1 MRYKKYIGVP
11 VVLLSLLLTVV
22 GLRADYNPTNPPEPG
37 GVTVRVAVTP
47 SGAGSVSPSSA
58 TVQPGSNVSFRASAY
73 SNYRFVEWQ
82 DTEGQRLSTSTSYSF
97 VSGEKDMLIVAKFE
111 YSPTNP
117 TEPTTPVAKG
127 RLIIGVNPSGAGYT
141 NGSGTYEVGQKVNIS
156 ASSYNDFLFVNWTRD
171 GEVIGNSSYMTYTM
185 LEGDNRLTANYRYN
199 PGNPSE
205 PISPAKQHRLYVKS
219 SPAGS
224 CGFNITS
231 GTKYNEGESIWL
243 NASCYSGYVLKN
255 WTNAEGQVLS
265 NSTGVYVTMGTED
278 MQLTANCEY
287 SPTNPGEPSSPSTKR
302 NMIYGGRELVMPGSD
317 FVYNVLLENKD
328 DITGINVDV
337 TAPELVSLDM
347 ESATLST
354 RAGAHTLEMESVES
368 GATRFKVRGSE
379 PLAGANGAVLRI
391 PGHLD
396 ASAEVDTTIPVTIAK
411 GVIYKADGTQT
422 PVDVLNGSVQ
432 VIAIPETL
440 PESPDFVVTDINV
453 AAGEVMPGDR
463 VEVDWRVENRGIIS
477 STGGWSET
485 VYLVDADGRRSTLGT
500 IQYDGENLEPGGS
513 VSRSATFAI
522 SKLPGLSGPVNVAVS
537 LTSYATSGE
546 IDECQANN
554 TTVGSGE
561 PLILLKELTL
571 ELPAEVREG
580 TDRQIRGRLS
590 RSGNWTEAETFGV
603 TMTEGD
609 VRLSAPESITIPTGQ
624 SATYFE
630 LSLADNDMADGDA
643 EVSLSVSGNG
653 YDEVSGLIKII
664 DDELPLLTLTA
675 EPDEVSEGESMT
687 LTVEVPRAVTDDLE
701 VKLAADISGRLD
713 MPASVTVKQGTTK
726 ASVTATALQ
735 NDRVDGDAEMTIFAT
750 AQRYLGAEVPVTVLD
765 DDIPTLTMELTPT
778 EVSEDAGPAAI
789 QGVITR
795 TDNFDK
801 AVTIEISDDSNGKL
815 YYPSRRIEMTA
826 GVKSVEFA
834 IGVLDNNLVD
844 GDLDVE
850 VTAAVYIA
858 SCSCSAPVSSVGSV
872 SKHVR
877 IIDNDGPSI
886 GIKSSASVIVEGDA
900 NGITLTISR
909 NTPTTNAL
917 TVHVA
922 SDADD
927 VLVYDHEVVIPR
939 GESSATVKVIAP
951 SNGVEDDSRT
961 VVFSA
966 EAEGFAKATFWAM
979 ISDSTLPDAKV
990 SAMQVSDKE
999 VLPGQ
1004 HVEVTVSVQNVGS
1017 SKLREAMKVELELDG
1032 KVMATAYTTGEI
1044 DPTGTEDVKMDVE
1057 MPDKIGAYKLVAKL
1071 NGNKQ
1076 VKEYLYTNNTSVP
1089 VEVRV
1094 RSPYQAIVSVDKA
1107 IYAPGEQVSIAGQLS
1122 GEGIADADVEIYVVN
1137 GNARQTISA
1146 HSDAAG
1152 AFSALYKPYGTQYG
1166 HFSVGACY
1174 PGEGAGSEQA
1184 GFDIYGISYDNS
1196 QPVICRL
1203 VTGKPYSGKLLLR
1216 NPGTLPISGVKVDV
1230 AYSGDD
1236 VEVKASIPREIPGG
1250 ASVELPFTLTAKR
1263 GSTGTEWLEVNL
1275 RVTSAEA
1282 EALPLT
1288 LYYYA
1293 STPAASLTASVE
1305 SIETNLSIDEPMEY
1319 PFTITNTGGQETGRI
1334 TLALPEW
1341 ISAVTPATMPSL
1353 QPGEEATVVL
1363 KLASNSKMNL
1373 NMAVTGH
1380 LGINSEKGDGV
1391 SIPYSV
1397 IPVTEKTGK
1406 LRIEVCDQYTYYTEE
1421 APHVAHADVTLSNP
1435 TTGLPVLLTDTG
1447 EEGVCTVE
1455 LQAGYY
1461 QLDVVAEKHEAFRDF
1476 VYVSPGETLTVTA
1489 DVGYNPISISWDV
1502 EETEV
1507 EDEYLIETVVKYET
1521 NVPMPVVKV
1530 TLPKSIDGDNMAV
1543 GDATMITMNLTNVGL
1558 MRAFDVRLLLPTDL
1572 TEWKFEALDY
1582 TEPFEL
1588 DAQQSV
1594 DVPIRITRIAD
1605 ESQQRVRRREVVENM
1620 FQNFNNCMAA
1630 AGNSYK
1636 GMCGKHIKFNTTAEN
1651 MAMKMCATSA
1661 TMMALGEVLE
1671 KIYGNGWQMPM
1682 VGGGGGGM
1690 SSDGGNKFGGD
1701 GSYGEPK
1708 STFSICNECD
1718 AKMADQLITTL
1729 TGQTWLKALSEAMNE
1744 AIDQYREGHR
1754 GDSFYFVV
1762 KKCGK
1767 DVAEFTGKQ
1776 KAGELLSNLWDIGSF
1791 VVEVRKAAEPCKK
1804 GTTGG
1809 AKSKAKAESG
1819 SGHSMSDI
1827 YTEVGQAYVE
1837 QLETMQQFMLMLYGD
1852 EVWCGEYDDDKVAF
1866 MEYVYGLADGYE
1878 PTDEE
1883 LFARKP
1889 ASVTLEQ
1896 ARNLYLHANGV
1907 ALTSP
1912 SEDELSARL
1921 DAYEETVIKA
1931 ESDGY
1936 GNLTDKYFTTHKE
1949 YVDYLHDLESNS
1961 VCATVS
1967 LKISQTMTM
1976 TRQAFRGTLTVFN
1989 GHESEPMQDLVLN
2002 LVVRDDKGNVATS
2015 HEFQINAESLD
2026 GFTGAPELPGGWDLA
2041 AQATGKATVLFI
2053 PTKYAAPDKEVRY
2066 SFGGTISYMDPY
2078 NGKVVTRNLYP
2089 SVLTVKPS
2097 PELDLTYFMQRNVY
2111 ADDPL
2116 TPEVI
2121 EEKQPAEFAV
2131 VINNKGAGDATN
2143 VRMLTRQPEI
2153 IENEKGL
2160 LIDFSL
2166 VSSQLN
2172 GAEKVMSLGGSIA
2185 TDFGTIAA
2193 GTSSYAQWW
2202 LEASLLGHFIDYDV
2216 TATHVTS
2223 YGNPDLSLLD
2233 RVTIHEL
2240 VHGFT
2245 ADDSGEVPVRGFL
2258 VNDIRDADDTADTVY
2273 FSDGSAETG
2282 AKPVAGM
2289 IAEQTADNEYDV
2301 TVTVGASQT
2310 DVWYFGSMADPAGGR
2325 KRLVSVV
2332 RKSDGKEMPVD
2343 NFWQTWATISDG
2355 KDPVHEDMLHAVVKP
2370 DRPVE
2375 TYTLTFEPRPEVE
2388 LEVVEFTG
2396 VEAGESYDKPV
2407 ETIGVKFSKPIDGS
2421 TFSADDL
2428 TLTCAGEPVSLA
2440 DVGVVEM
2447 SNQYFEIDLGSATL
2461 GKGNY
2466 VLSVLTGG
2474 ITDGDGYEGRGGK
2487 SISWIQTSDYSGVDM
2502 ASDEADGLRV
2512 TPVPVGD
2519 RMMLEG
2525 SFGVLRK
2532 VMLLDMA
2539 GALTREWSD
2548 VASGTNLDMTGIS
2561 PGCYIVQ
2568 AISSDRHYI
2577 VKIVKK

>member
-1 MRYKKYIGVP
+1 MRFKKYIALLG
-11 VVLLSLLLTVV
+11 VLLTAIV
-22 GLRADYNPTNPPEPG
+22 LRADYNPTNPPEPG
-37 GVTVRVAVTP
+37 GVTVSASVTP
-47 SGAGSVSPSSA
+47 SGAGYVSPWSHNVFPG
-58 TVQPGSNVSFRASAY
+58 TEVQFSAY
-73 SNYRFVEWQ
+73 SYTGYNFVEWV
-82 DTEGQRLSTSTSYSF
+82 DEEGNQLSTSRTLKY
-97 VSGEKDMLIVAKFE
+97 VAKEKNSRVTARYE
-111 YSPTNP
+111 YAPSNP
-117 TEPTTPVAKG
+117 GEPTTPAKKAK
-127 RLIIGVNPSGAGYT
+127 VNLRMNMAGGYT
-141 NGSGTYEVGQKVNIS
+141 NGSGTYDVGSKINIYVYTYTG
-156 ASSYNDFLFVNWTRD
+156 YNFINWTRD
-171 GEVIGNSSYMTYTM
+171 GEVIGTSTSMQYEVQ
-185 LEGDNRLTANYRYN
+185 EGDNNLVANLRYN
-199 PGNPSE
+199 PSNPGE
-205 PISPAKQHRLYVKS
+205 PSSPKRQHRLYLQS
-219 SPAGS
+219 SPWGS
-224 CGFNITS
+224 CYFNVTS
-231 GTKYNEGESIWL
+231 GTKYDEGASISVTA
-243 NASCYSGYVLKN
+243 NCYSDYRFIN
-255 WTNAEGQVLS
+255 WTNAEGEVV
-265 NSTGVYVTMGTED
+265 STSPYLTATMGEED
-278 MQLTANCEY
+278 MRFTANCEY
-287 SPTNPGEPSSPSTKR
+287 SPSNPGEPTTPEPKR
-302 NMIYGGRELVMPGSD
+302 NMIYGGRELAMPGAD

-328 DITGINVDV
+328 NITGINIDV
-337 TAPELVSLDM
+337 TAPDLVTLDM
-347 ESATLST
+347 ASATLST

-368 GATRFKVRGSE
+368 GATRFKVRGTE
-379 PLAGANGAVLRI
+379 PLAGANGAVIRI
-391 PGHLD
+391 PAHLD
-396 ASAEVDTTIPVTIAK
+396 ANAEVDTTIPVTIAK
-411 GVIYKADGTQT
+411 GVVYKADGTQT

-440 PESPDFVVTDINV
+440 PESPDFVVSDINV
-453 AAGEVMPGDR
+453 ATGEVMPGDR
-463 VEVDWRVENRGIIS
+463 VDVDWRVENRGIIS

-485 VYLVDADGRRSTLGT
+485 VYIVDAEGRRSTLGT
-500 IQYDGENLEPGGS
+500 LQYEGDNLEPGGS
-513 VSRSATFAI
+513 VSRSATLAI
-522 SKLPGLSGPVNVAVS
+522 SKLPGLAGPVNVAVS
-537 LTSYATSGE
+537 LTPYATSGE
-546 IDECQANN
+546 IEECQANN
-554 TTVGSGE
+554 TTVGTGE
-561 PLILLKELTL
+561 PLTLLKELAL

-580 TDRQIRGRLS
+580 TDRQIRGRLT

-603 TMTEGD
+603 TVSAAD
-609 VRLSAPESITIPTGQ
+609 ARLTLPESITIPTGQ

-630 LSLADNDMADGDA
+630 LLLADNTTADGDA
-643 EVSLSVSGNG
+643 EVGLSVSGNG

-664 DDELPLLTLTA
+664 DDELPQLTLTA

-687 LTVEVPRAVTDDLE
+687 LTVEVPRPVAADLE

-713 MPASVTVKQGTTK
+713 MPSSVTVKQGATQ
-726 ASVTATALQ
+726 ASLTATAVQ
-735 NDRVDGDAEMTIFAT
+735 NDRVDGDAEMTIIAT
-750 AQRYLGAEVPVTVLD
+750 AERYLGAEVPVTVLD
-765 DDIPTLTMELTPT
+765 DDIPTLTMTLTPT
-778 EVSEDAGPAAI
+778 EVSEDAGAAAI

-801 AVTIEISDDSNGKL
+801 AVTIEISDDSNGRL
-815 YYPSRRIEMTA
+815 YYPSRHIQMA
-826 GVKSVEFA
+826 SGVKSVEFA
-834 IGVLDNNLVD
+834 IGVLDNNMVD

-872 SKHVR
+872 SKQVR

-886 GIKSSASVIVEGDA
+886 GIKSSASVIVEGDT
-900 NGITLTISR
+900 NGITLTVSR
-909 NTPTTNAL
+909 NTPANKAL
-917 TVHVA
+917 TVKLT

-927 VLVYDHEVVIPR
+927 VLEYDHDVIIPL
-939 GESSATVKVIAP
+939 GAYSASVKVTAP
-951 SNGVEDDSRT
+951 ANDVEDDSRT
-961 VVFSA
+961 VVFNA
-966 EAEGFAKATFWAM
+966 EAEGFAKATCWAM
-979 ISDSTLPDAKV
+979 ITDTTLPDAKV
-990 SAMQVSDKE
+990 SAISATPDA
-999 VLPGQ
+999 VLPG
-1004 HVEVTVSVQNVGS
+1004 EKVTVNVTVQNVGS
-1017 SKLREAMKVELELDG
+1017 SPLRDAMKIELELDG
-1032 KVMATAYTTGEI
+1032 KVVATSYTAGEI
-1044 DPTGTEDVKMDVE
+1044 APTATEQVNVE
-1057 MPDKIGAYKLVAKL
+1057 VDMPDKIGAYRLVAKL

-1076 VKEYLYTNNTSVP
+1076 VKEYLYTNNASMP

-1094 RSPYQAIVSVDKA
+1094 KSPYTAVVTVNKA
-1107 IYAPGEQVSIAGQLS
+1107 IYAPGEQVNITGQLS
-1122 GEGIADADVEIYVVN
+1122 GEGIADADVEVYVVN

-1146 HSDAAG
+1146 HSDATG
-1152 AFSALYKPYGTQYG
+1152 AFSAMYKPFSTQYG

-1174 PGEGAGSEQA
+1174 PGEGSKSEQA

-1203 VTGKPYSGKLLLR
+1203 TTGKPYSGRLR
-1216 NPGTLPISGVKVDV
+1216 LTNPGTLPISGVKVTV
-1230 AYSGDD
+1230 AEAGDD
-1236 VEVKASIPREIPGG
+1236 VEVQANVPGEIAGG
-1250 ASVELPFTLTAKR
+1250 ASVELPYTLTAKR
-1263 GSTGTEWLEVNL
+1263 GSTGTEWLEVKL

-1293 STPAASLTASVE
+1293 NTPAAALSASVQ
-1305 SIETNLSIDEPMEY
+1305 SIETNLSVDEPMEY
-1319 PFTITNTGGQETGRI
+1319 PFTITNTGGQETGSI

-1341 ISAVTPATMPSL
+1341 MSAVTPAKMPSL
-1353 QPGEEATVVL
+1353 APGEEATVVL

-1380 LGINSEKGDGV
+1380 LGINCEKGDGV
-1391 SIPYSV
+1391 SIPYNV

-1489 DVGYNPISISWDV
+1489 NVGYNPITISWDV

-1507 EDEYLIETVVKYET
+1507 EDEYQIDTTVKYET

-1558 MRAFDVRLLLPTDL
+1558 MRAYDVRLLLPTDL

-1582 TEPFEL
+1582 TDPFEL

-1605 ESQQRVRRREVVENM
+1605 ESQQRVHRKEIVENM

-1636 GMCGKHIKFNTTAEN
+1636 SLCGTDLKDNQAAEK
-1651 MAMKMCATSA
+1651 MALKMCATSA
-1661 TMMALGEVLE
+1661 TMMAIGDVLGKVF
-1671 KIYGNGWQMPM
+1671 GNGWQMPM
-1682 VGGGGGGM
+1682 VGGGGGGGL
-1690 SSDGGNKFGGD
+1690 SSGGGNKFGGD

-1708 STFSICNECD
+1708 ASFSICNECD
-1718 AKMADQLITTL
+1718 AERASKLIDTL
-1729 TGQTWLKALSEAMNE
+1729 LGQTWLSALNDAINE
-1744 AIDQYREGHR
+1744 AIDQYREGHK
-1754 GDSFYFVV
+1754 GGSYYFVV
-1762 KKCGK
+1762 KKAGK
-1767 DVAEFTGKQ
+1767 DIGEFTGKQ
-1776 KAGELLSNLWDIGSF
+1776 LAGELLSNLWDIGKF
-1791 VVEVRKAAEPCKK
+1791 TIEVWQSAEPCDK
-1804 GTTGG
+1804 GG
-1809 AKSKAKAESG
+1809 AGGSQKKAKAESG

-1827 YTEVGQAYVE
+1827 YTEVGQSYAE
-1837 QLETMQQFMLMLYGD
+1837 QLEMMHKFMLMVYGD
-1852 EVWCGEYDDDKVAF
+1852 EVWCGEYDAEKVAF
-1866 MEYVYGLADGYE
+1866 IQYIYGLADGVV

-1883 LFARKP
+1883 LFAHKP
-1889 ASVTLEQ
+1889 ASVTLDQ
-1896 ARNLYLHANGV
+1896 ARNLYLHVNGL
-1907 ALTSP
+1907 AATSP
-1912 SEDELSARL
+1912 SEKELSDCL
-1921 DAYEETVIKA
+1921 TSYETTNETA
-1931 ESDGY
+1931 EAAGY
-1936 GNLTDKYFTTHKE
+1936 GSLTDQYFEIHKD

-2026 GFTGAPELPGGWDLA
+2026 GFTGALELPGGWDLA

-2116 TPEVI
+2116 TPEVV
-2121 EEKQPAEFAV
+2121 EETQPAEFALV
-2131 VINNKGAGDATN
+2131 MKNKGMGDATN
-2143 VRMLTRQPEI
+2143 VRMLTKQPEI

-2172 GAEKVMSLGGSIA
+2172 GSDKVMSLGGSIA

-2193 GTSSYAQWW
+2193 GTTSYAQWW

-2233 RVTIHEL
+2233 QVTIHEL

-2245 ADDSGEVPVRGFL
+2245 VDDSGEVPLRGFL
-2258 VNDIRDADDTADTVY
+2258 VNDILDANDEADTVY
-2273 FSDGSAETG
+2273 FSDGSAESGASPMVGMTAEKTG
-2282 AKPVAGM
+2282 
-2289 IAEQTADNEYDV
+2289 DNEYDV
-2301 TVTVGASQT
+2301 TVTVGLKAT
-2310 DVWYFGSMADPAGGR
+2310 GAWYFGSMADPTGGR

-2332 RKSDGKEMPVD
+2332 RKSDGKELPVD
-2343 NFWQTWATISDG
+2343 NFWQTWATIADG
-2355 KDPVHEDMLHAVVKP
+2355 KDPVHENLLHGVVNP
-2370 DRPVE
+2370 GAPTE
-2375 TYTLTFEPRPEVE
+2375 TYELTFEPRPEVE

-2396 VEAGESYDKPV
+2396 VQAGESYDKPV
-2407 ETIGVKFSKPIDGS
+2407 ETVGVKFSKPIDGS

-2428 TLTCAGEPVSLA
+2428 KLTCAGEPVSLSE
-2440 DVGVVEM
+2440 VGVVEL
-2447 SNQYFEIDLGSATL
+2447 SNQDFEIDFGAATL
-2461 GKGNY
+2461 PKGSY
-2466 VLSVLTGG
+2466 VLTVLTGG
-2474 ITDGDGYEGRGGK
+2474 ITDIDGYEGRGGK
-2487 SISWIQTSDYSGVDM
+2487 SISWIQTSDYSGVQSPD
-2502 ASDEADGLRV
+2502 SGEGGLKV

-2519 RMMLEG
+2519 VMTIEG
-2525 SFGVLRK
+2525 SFDQLQSVK
-2532 VMLLDMA
+2532 LLDMTGTVA
-2539 GALTREWSD
+2539 REWHD
-2548 VASGTNLDMTGIS
+2548 VASGANLNMTGIA

-2568 AISSDRHYI
+2568 GIEAQHRYFI
-2577 VKIVKK
+2577 KIVKK